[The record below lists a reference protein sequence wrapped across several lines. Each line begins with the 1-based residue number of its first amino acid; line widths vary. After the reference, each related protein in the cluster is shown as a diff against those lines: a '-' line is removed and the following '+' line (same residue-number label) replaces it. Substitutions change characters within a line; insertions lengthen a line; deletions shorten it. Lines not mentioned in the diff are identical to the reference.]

1 MVVRGALVGIVAGA
15 LVGAYRF
22 VLSGAERLLRLATG
36 FLATVPGGPVAW
48 FAALAVLFLLVRW
61 LVRLAPATKGS
72 GIPQIE
78 AEALG
83 HGSGSWP
90 RAMAAKFCEGA
101 LVALAGLSL
110 GREGPSV
117 QLGGLGGTAV
127 SKAVGATEGERRL
140 LVTCGAGAGMA
151 AAFQAPLT
159 GVMFAI
165 EEIHRSFSAPLVIG
179 TMASS
184 VTAVFLV
191 NQLLGFTP
199 LVPLDFADDL
209 PPLAYGF
216 LILLGVA
223 VGLLGAAANRGMF
236 AVQHLMDRMGQRW
249 PDAPM
254 AVAFALA
261 GVCAFCA
268 PALLDGGDAIL
279 AMVQRPQA
287 LSMALVLALLAGKY
301 VATNVSAGSGAPGGT
316 LYPLVVMG
324 ALAGCAFGMVAV
336 RLGGL
341 DEAYLGNFVL
351 LGIAALFSSMVQ
363 APVTGCLL
371 VFELTGSFSAL
382 LSLALVSL
390 VAYVVSNLTKTDGYY
405 EHLLGRL
412 LASTGHLGTCPVDG
426 AKRSVATMAV
436 VVALGSRAAGCRVGD
451 LDLPDGCVA
460 ALVRRC
466 DARLVAEDDL
476 VLAPADTVLL
486 VVDGDAGPELREQV
500 VEVLRGPLP
509 DTDEAT

>member
-209 PPLAYGF
+209 PPLA
-216 LILLGVA
+216 
-223 VGLLGAAANRGMF
+223 
-236 AVQHLMDRMGQRW
+236 
-249 PDAPM
+249 
-254 AVAFALA
+254 
-261 GVCAFCA
+261 
-268 PALLDGGDAIL
+268 
-279 AMVQRPQA
+279 
-287 LSMALVLALLAGKY
+287 
-301 VATNVSAGSGAPGGT
+301 
-316 LYPLVVMG
+316 
-324 ALAGCAFGMVAV
+324 
-336 RLGGL
+336 
-341 DEAYLGNFVL
+341 
-351 LGIAALFSSMVQ
+351 
-363 APVTGCLL
+363 
-371 VFELTGSFSAL
+371 
-382 LSLALVSL
+382 
-390 VAYVVSNLTKTDGYY
+390 
-405 EHLLGRL
+405 
-412 LASTGHLGTCPVDG
+412 
-426 AKRSVATMAV
+426 
-436 VVALGSRAAGCRVGD
+436 
-451 LDLPDGCVA
+451 
-460 ALVRRC
+460 
-466 DARLVAEDDL
+466 
-476 VLAPADTVLL
+476 
-486 VVDGDAGPELREQV
+486 
-500 VEVLRGPLP
+500 
-509 DTDEAT
+509 